1 MKEQDCIEF
10 LQWALPR
17 LRMRWP
23 GFRRVRKQVCKRVS
37 RRMRQLEIED
47 IGAYRAYLDGH
58 PEEWTVLDSLTC
70 ITISRFY
77 RDRQVF
83 QELER
88 SILPAFADAALRQGR
103 RVIDICSLGCSSG
116 EEPYSLALL
125 WCLRLQAR
133 FPAVHL
139 SIVAV
144 DTDPHVLERAR
155 KACYSPGSMK
165 ELPDDLRETG
175 FMKTGEGLCLR
186 PEFMQPVQLIQHDI
200 RKGVPDGPYDIIL
213 CRNVAFTYFDEHMQ
227 STVARA
233 IFDALRPGGLLLTGG
248 HEDLPEGHPFISGPE
263 ARIFYWKTD
272 RTDR

>member
-1 MKEQDCIEF
+1 MQEQDCIEF

-17 LRMRWP
+17 LHMRWP
-23 GFRRVRKQVCKRVS
+23 GFRRVRKQVCKRVG
-37 RRMRQLEIED
+37 RRMRQLELEG
-47 IGAYRAYLDGH
+47 IGAYRAYLEVH
-58 PEEWTVLDSLTC
+58 PEEWGVLDSLTC

-88 SILPAFADAALRQGR
+88 SILPAFADTALRQGR

-133 FPAVHL
+133 FPAVRL
-139 SIVAV
+139 RIVAV
-144 DTDPHVLERAR
+144 DTDPHVLARAR

-165 ELPDDLRETG
+165 ELPDDLREAG
-175 FMKTGEGLCLR
+175 FIGTGEGLCLR
-186 PEFMQPVQLIQHDI
+186 PEFMRPVQLIQRDI

-213 CRNVAFTYFDEHMQ
+213 CRNVAFTYFDKSMQ
-227 STVARA
+227 AVVVRA
-233 IFDALRPGGLLLTGG
+233 IYAALRPGGLLLTGG
-248 HEDLPEGHPFISGPE
+248 HEHLPEDHRFEPGPE
-263 ARIFYWKTD
+263 ARFFYWKTGKHD
-272 RTDR
+272 R